1 MERARCLI
9 SSLTVLKAL
18 VFSVKCEPFIGFRGS
33 LHFCF
38 ILFFLLFGY
47 FYWYGFQFTNSSS
60 DPSFVPL
67 NPSTEIFIL
76 FIFKISILLF
86 FSFIFL
92 CQNFTFVQAFFFFFI
107 SFKYV
112 YNCSFKYF
120 YHSVLMSCE
129 IILISLLFQCWHLVI
144 FSLKLRFSWF
154 LIG

>member
-18 VFSVKCEPFIGFRGS
+18 DFSVKCEPFIGFRGS

-86 FSFIFL
+86 FSFFFAKILPLFRPS
-92 CQNFTFVQAFFFFFI
+92 FFFLSLSNMFI
-107 SFKYV
+107 TAHLSIF
-112 YNCSFKYF
+112 
-120 YHSVLMSCE
+120 
-129 IILISLLFQCWHLVI
+129 IIVF
-144 FSLKLRFSWF
+144 
-154 LIG
+154 

>member
-9 SSLTVLKAL
+9 SSLIVLKAL

-47 FYWYGFQFTNSSS
+47 FYWFGFQFTNSSS

-92 CQNFTFVQAFFFFFI
+92 CQNFTFVQAFFFF
-107 SFKYV
+107 Y
-112 YNCSFKYF
+112 
-120 YHSVLMSCE
+120 
-129 IILISLLFQCWHLVI
+129 LFQICL
-144 FSLKLRFSWF
+144 
-154 LIG
+154 